1 MKKLHIDNL
10 LNKKLCVFN
19 VLLASSLV
27 VTPALAEDPTV
38 SHITGPDN
46 SAINALASLVGLSQ
60 VCMDR
65 GLYVTEFMV
74 DNVLLLGEK
83 EYGNF
88 FYSDFFSN
96 KVESWEQAARNQQN
110 ISNECL
116 DFATQFNAGLNGG

>member
-1 MKKLHIDNL
+1 MKKASFIG
-10 LNKKLCVFN
+10 
-19 VLLASSLV
+19 VLAA
-27 VTPALAEDPTV
+27 VTLMSPSAFAEDPTV

-88 FYSDFFSN
+88 FYSDFFSD
-96 KVESWEQAARNQQN
+96 KVEKWEQAARQQQN

-116 DFATQFNAGLNGG
+116 NFATEFNVGFNRG